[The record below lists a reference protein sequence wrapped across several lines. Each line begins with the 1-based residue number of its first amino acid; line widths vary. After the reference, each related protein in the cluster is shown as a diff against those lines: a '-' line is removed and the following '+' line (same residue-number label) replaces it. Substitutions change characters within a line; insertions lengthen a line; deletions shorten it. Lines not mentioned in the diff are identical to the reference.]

1 MPQKYRK
8 TVLTAMHDNLGHLGV
23 QCTYN
28 IIWQSYY
35 WPQLYNDVNKYC
47 EKCEPCQWQMLQR
60 EKQPMQTSSVPKY
73 PFQKI
78 AIDLVGLV
86 NFQSYD
92 GNQYI
97 LTCLDML
104 TSWVEAFPLKSK
116 DTKLVGRLIIDH
128 IICHFGCP
136 EELISHNGGEFCSK
150 VIDEICSELSI
161 KRIKTTPYHAKQMG
175 NWKTSTNCS
184 LTQLRKMSKMMLTSG
199 TKLSQKCSL
208 AIM

>member
-1 MPQKYRK
+1 
-8 TVLTAMHDNLGHLGV
+8 
-23 QCTYN
+23 
-28 IIWQSYY
+28 
-35 WPQLYNDVNKYC
+35 
-47 EKCEPCQWQMLQR
+47 MLQR

-78 AIDLVGLV
+78 AIDLVGPV

-97 LTCLDML
+97 LTCMDML
-104 TSWVEAFPLKSK
+104 TSWVEVFPLKSK

-136 EELISHNGGEFCSK
+136 EELISDNGGEFCSK

-161 KRIKTTPYHAKQMG
+161 KRIKTAPYHAQAME
-175 NWKTSTNCS
+175 NWKTSTNC
-184 LTQLRKMSKMMLTSG
+184 LLAQLRKMSKMMHMNG
-199 TKLSQKCSL
+199 TKLSQRCSL
-208 AIM
+208 PIV